1 MKPDTFVLF
10 DTHWLTTSL
19 HLVAGAAHYKGTYTS
34 DELPFA
40 MTRFPTTMPARR
52 RWPPRSRR
60 WRRRRRSR
68 RATSSTETLPL
79 HYPTLNVI
87 HYLGRGEKVLSVGTC
102 QTAKLKHFLQMGEVV
117 GEAIRR
123 SDARVV
129 LLASGAMSRKFYD
142 LDHVPPNPRVWHPDN
157 VSEPKNRALDMEV
170 LELWKQGRH
179 DTVIDRFPE
188 LEAAK
193 YEGHGAHY
201 AQMMGA
207 LGGRNCRARGTQLWS
222 TRTRPAPAMFMSGS
236 IFSRGVVEMSV
247 LEGPRK
253 EVRHVDEGRQ
263 RAIGSSSRTAGSSL
277 PTVAPP
283 TRRMSCI
290 CRRAIRRR
298 SCAST

>member
-1 MKPDTFVLF
+1 MGQIVGAAVVSHHPGLVQPKEIRVQRGNGRDSDLVEGFDRVRAKIDAVKPDTFVLF

-19 HLVAGAAHYKGTYTS
+19 HLVAGAAHYKGSYTS
-34 DELPFA
+34 DELPFS
-40 MTRFPTTMPARR
+40 MTRFPYDHSGAPALAAEVEKVAKEKKVAARNVVE
-52 RWPPRSRR
+52 
-60 WRRRRRSR
+60 
-68 RATSSTETLPL
+68 ETLPL

-102 QTAKLKHFLQMGEVV
+102 QTARFKHFLEMGEVV

-129 LLASGAMSRKFYD
+129 LLASGAMSHKFYD

-179 DTVIDRFPE
+179 DIVLDRFPE

-193 YEGHGAHY
+193 YEGRGAHY

-207 LGGRNCRARGTQLWS
+207 LGGRDCRARGTQLS
-222 TRTRPAPAMFMSGS
+222 EYENAAGTGN
-236 IFSRGVVEMSV
+236 V
-247 LEGPRK
+247 
-253 EVRHVDEGRQ
+253 HVWFDLQ
-263 RAIGSSSRTAGSSL
+263 
-277 PTVAPP
+277 
-283 TRRMSCI
+283 
-290 CRRAIRRR
+290 
-298 SCAST
+298 

>member
-1 MKPDTFVLF
+1 MGQIVGAAVVSHHPGLVQPKEIRVQRGNGRDSDLIEGFGRVRAKIDEVKPDTFVLF

-34 DELPFA
+34 DELPFS
-40 MTRFPTTMPARR
+40 MTRFPYDHAGAPALAAEVERVAAEKKVAAR
-52 RWPPRSRR
+52 NVVE
-60 WRRRRRSR
+60 
-68 RATSSTETLPL
+68 ETLPL

-102 QTAKLKHFLQMGEVV
+102 QTARLKHFLQMGEVI

-123 SDARVV
+123 SDARAV
-129 LLASGAMSRKFYD
+129 LLASGAMSHKFYD

-157 VSEPKNRALDMEV
+157 VSEPANRALDMEV

-179 DTVIDRFPE
+179 DTVLDRFPE

-207 LGGRNCRARGTQLWS
+207 LGGRDCRARGTQLS
-222 TRTRPAPAMFMSGS
+222 EYENAAGTGN
-236 IFSRGVVEMSV
+236 V
-247 LEGPRK
+247 
-253 EVRHVDEGRQ
+253 HVWFDVQ
-263 RAIGSSSRTAGSSL
+263 
-277 PTVAPP
+277 
-283 TRRMSCI
+283 
-290 CRRAIRRR
+290 
-298 SCAST
+298 

>member
-1 MKPDTFVLF
+1 MGQIVGAAVVSHHPGLVQPKEIRVQRGNGRDSDLIEGFERVRAKIDAMKPDTFVLF

-19 HLVAGAAHYKGTYTS
+19 HLVAGAAHYKGSYTS
-34 DELPFA
+34 DELPFS
-40 MTRFPTTMPARR
+40 MTRFPYDHAGAPALAVEVEKVAREKKVAAR
-52 RWPPRSRR
+52 NVVE
-60 WRRRRRSR
+60 
-68 RATSSTETLPL
+68 ETLPL

-102 QTAKLKHFLQMGEVV
+102 QTARFKHFLEMGEVV

-129 LLASGAMSRKFYD
+129 LLASGAMSHKFYD

-179 DTVIDRFPE
+179 DIVLDRFPE

-193 YEGHGAHY
+193 YEGRGAHY

-207 LGGRNCRARGTQLWS
+207 LGGRDCRARGTQLS
-222 TRTRPAPAMFMSGS
+222 EYENAAGTGN
-236 IFSRGVVEMSV
+236 V
-247 LEGPRK
+247 
-253 EVRHVDEGRQ
+253 HVWFDLQ
-263 RAIGSSSRTAGSSL
+263 
-277 PTVAPP
+277 
-283 TRRMSCI
+283 
-290 CRRAIRRR
+290 
-298 SCAST
+298 

>member
-1 MKPDTFVLF
+1 MGQIVGAAVVSHHPGLVQPKEVRVQRGNGRDSDLIEGFERVRAKIDAVKPDTFVLF

-34 DELPFA
+34 DELPFS
-40 MTRFPTTMPARR
+40 MTRFPYDHAGAPALAAEVEKVAYEKKVAARNVVE
-52 RWPPRSRR
+52 
-60 WRRRRRSR
+60 
-68 RATSSTETLPL
+68 ETLPL

-102 QTAKLKHFLQMGEVV
+102 QTAKLRHFLQMGEVV

-129 LLASGAMSRKFYD
+129 LLASGAMSHKFYD

-207 LGGRNCRARGTQLWS
+207 LGGRDCRARGTQLS
-222 TRTRPAPAMFMSGS
+222 EYENAAGTGN
-236 IFSRGVVEMSV
+236 V
-247 LEGPRK
+247 
-253 EVRHVDEGRQ
+253 HVWFDLQ
-263 RAIGSSSRTAGSSL
+263 
-277 PTVAPP
+277 
-283 TRRMSCI
+283 
-290 CRRAIRRR
+290 
-298 SCAST
+298 

>member
-1 MKPDTFVLF
+1 MGQIVGAAVVSHHPGLVQPKEIRVQRGNGRDSDLVEGFDRVRAKIDEVKPDTFVLF

-19 HLVAGAAHYKGTYTS
+19 HLVAGAAHYKGMYTS

-40 MTRFPTTMPARR
+40 MTRFPYDHAGAPALAAEVEKVAQEKKVAARNVVE
-52 RWPPRSRR
+52 
-60 WRRRRRSR
+60 
-68 RATSSTETLPL
+68 ETLPL

-129 LLASGAMSRKFYD
+129 LLASGAMSHKFYD

-179 DTVIDRFPE
+179 DTVLDRFPE

-207 LGGRNCRARGTQLWS
+207 LGGRNCRARGTQLS
-222 TRTRPAPAMFMSGS
+222 EYENAAGTGN
-236 IFSRGVVEMSV
+236 V
-247 LEGPRK
+247 
-253 EVRHVDEGRQ
+253 HVWFDLQ
-263 RAIGSSSRTAGSSL
+263 
-277 PTVAPP
+277 
-283 TRRMSCI
+283 
-290 CRRAIRRR
+290 
-298 SCAST
+298 

>member
-1 MKPDTFVLF
+1 MGQIVGAAIVSHHPGLVQPKEIRVQRGNGRDSDLVEGFERVRAKIDEVRPDTFVLF

-34 DELPFA
+34 DELPFS
-40 MTRFPTTMPARR
+40 MTRFPYDHAGAPALAAEVEKVAQEKKVAARNVVE
-52 RWPPRSRR
+52 
-60 WRRRRRSR
+60 
-68 RATSSTETLPL
+68 ETLPL
-79 HYPTLNVI
+79 HYPTINVI

-102 QTAKLKHFLQMGEVV
+102 QTARLKHFLQMGEVV

-129 LLASGAMSRKFYD
+129 LLASGAMSHKFYD

-179 DTVIDRFPE
+179 DVVIDRFPE

-193 YEGHGAHY
+193 YEGRGAHY

-207 LGGRNCRARGTQLWS
+207 LGGRDCRARGTQLS
-222 TRTRPAPAMFMSGS
+222 EYENAAGTGN
-236 IFSRGVVEMSV
+236 V
-247 LEGPRK
+247 
-253 EVRHVDEGRQ
+253 HVWFD
-263 RAIGSSSRTAGSSL
+263 IL
-277 PTVAPP
+277 
-283 TRRMSCI
+283 
-290 CRRAIRRR
+290 
-298 SCAST
+298 